1 MYTCVW
7 GLSRLWL
14 FSRRKLTKFSRHTF
28 DRSRCRL
35 ITHITHSA
43 SHSITGQQKVVTYF
57 LLFNLV
63 VWLVATLFFTIFSLP
78 ILAQMPIIEPG
89 ETRDQPKIRST
100 VVSASVPDIVPPS
113 TPILISPLNHAV
125 LTNNQVSLVFQG
137 STDNVGVDHYQLW
150 LDGQLLFADLNPL
163 GEMTAQYTLTIIDGK
178 YTLQPTLAI
187 PDGDHTWK
195 VVAADAAGNQT
206 NSATWQFSLDS
217 QAPIFLITNVDG
229 QIFSISAQDL
239 LTIPTTPIPVSSAN
253 PILSG
258 LGETNS
264 TGVVSIAIPGQATQ
278 LITFSL
284 SGTGAWQ
291 IQLPFLPYD
300 TIVTLNFTIT
310 DAAGNVSV
318 ISDLK
323 LIRPSL
329 PSVTPAPTAIVMSG
343 TPIPAPIVTP
353 MTDSTTPLPSLP
365 PVPFPLP
372 PLPFPIPSPVQPIVE
387 RVTRLGL
394 TPRALLARMMP
405 VSAMAS
411 WQRPSLS
418 LFQVMMPILSILNW
432 LWLILPLLI
441 CFGWLGRYLPRA
453 LTWAGLRQLWWAVGF
468 DSQALP
474 RGVVMGLPQ
483 VKLLSFAT
491 LTTISKLPSGQTEI
505 SYRLSNRWGEYLPAK
520 LPNGTHQLVV
530 NQPGYLFPAVFN
542 VPAHQQFSSYYLGE
556 TWTTDDRNSEPYLII
571 PLLATD
577 RQARQLPPDWLL
589 NLVHQQSKAVL
600 GQVILLLITFSLI
613 PSLLNGLAV
622 LVLVMLI
629 TIKRIKKASGQRS
642 TTVYS
647 RNLEPIQ
654 TGAMILDGSDELKQ
668 VMAINAGKVTQ
679 AIDQRLMSASTQICR
694 AVITQ
699 DDRVQVVE
707 SICSITK
714 DQVVVST

>member
-343 TPIPAPIVTP
+343 TPIPAPTVTL
-353 MTDSTTPLPSLP
+353 TTGPTAPLPSLP
-365 PVPFPLP
+365 PLPFPLP
-372 PLPFPIPSPVQPIVE
+372 PLPFPVPSPAQPIVE
-387 RVTRLGL
+387 QITRLGQ
-394 TPRALLARMMP
+394 TPRALLTQMIP
-405 VSAMAS
+405 VSMMAS
-411 WQRPSLS
+411 WQRPGISV
-418 LFQVMMPILSILNW
+418 FQVVMSMLAVLNW
-432 LWLILPLLI
+432 FWLILPPLI
-441 CFGWLGRYLPRA
+441 CLGWLGRYLPRA
-453 LTWAGLRQLWWAVGF
+453 LTWAGLKQLWWAIGF
-468 DSQALP
+468 DSQTSP
-474 RGVVMGLPQ
+474 QGVVLGLPQ
-483 VKLLSFAT
+483 VRTLSFAL
-491 LTTISKLPSGQTEI
+491 LTTISKLPSGQIEI
-505 SYRLSNRWGEYLPAK
+505 SYRLSNRWGEYLPAR
-520 LPNGTHQLVV
+520 LPDGTHQLVV
-530 NQPGYLFPAVFN
+530 DQPGYLFPAVFN
-542 VPAHQQFSSYYLGE
+542 VPAHHLFTSYYLGE
-556 TWTTDDRNSEPYLII
+556 TWMTNDQSSEPYLII

-577 RQARQLPPDWLL
+577 QQAHRLPPDWLL
-589 NLVHQQSKAVL
+589 NLIHQQSKATL
-600 GQVILLLITFSLI
+600 GQVTLLLITFGII
-613 PSLLNGLAV
+613 PSLFNGLAV
-622 LVLVMLI
+622 VLLVMLI
-629 TIKRIKKASGQRS
+629 TINQVKKSKNRHS
-642 TTVYS
+642 TTVFS
-647 RNLEPIQ
+647 RSLEPIQ
-654 TGAMILDGSDELKQ
+654 TGAMILHGPNEMKQ
-668 VMAINAGKVTQ
+668 VIAINAGKVSQ
-679 AIDQRLMSASTQICR
+679 VVDEELISTSTKMCQ

-699 DDRVQVVE
+699 DGRVDVAE
-707 SICSITK
+707 SICSVSASQI
-714 DQVVVST
+714 VVSV